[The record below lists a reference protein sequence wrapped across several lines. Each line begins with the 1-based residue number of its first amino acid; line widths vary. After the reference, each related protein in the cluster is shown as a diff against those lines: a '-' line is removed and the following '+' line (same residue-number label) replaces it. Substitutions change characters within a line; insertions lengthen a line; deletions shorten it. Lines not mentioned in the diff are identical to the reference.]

1 LSIGESSL
9 NQQGRPTSPDIKK
22 AIVRIKE
29 YFDHTRSDLAEQ
41 KRPSIERTADALGI
55 SLGTVRRVMA
65 DFNRDPQS
73 LESPL
78 KMKGRPEHAIPNS
91 LQSVIREYIRTANQ
105 EGTFIT
111 LDVLRQQLMES
122 IPLVDVNIRTLG
134 RALDRWGFAFGKGIR
149 SQHLKEKDH
158 VIAARQ
164 RYIRRKRENRKG
176 SGTIRPEVYF
186 DESYI
191 NKNHSNDFTWY
202 FEEDGPLVQKPTG
215 QGERLIIINAITKDG
230 WVPNAKLTYKS
241 TKKTGDYH
249 GQVNYELFSK
259 WFQEKLLPNIP
270 KNSLIIMD
278 NAPYHNVLSHC
289 SSPISSSK
297 KEDMRLWL
305 AKNNVPV
312 SEDCL
317 KPEMIELLQKI
328 APTPTYAIDLIAEQ
342 AGHEVLRTP
351 PYHPELQPIETCWG
365 IVKNQVARNCDFT
378 MANLLLQ
385 LNTAFDSVTNKTC
398 EGLIKKIRGVE
409 DDFWASDLK
418 LDK

>member
-1 LSIGESSL
+1 MA
-9 NQQGRPTSPDIKK
+9 P
-22 AIVRIKE
+22 
-29 YFDHTRSDLAEQ
+29 
-41 KRPSIERTADALGI
+41 DAL
-55 SLGTVRRVMA
+55 
-65 DFNRDPQS
+65 QS
-73 LESPL
+73 
-78 KMKGRPEHAIPNS
+78 RA
-91 LQSVIREYIRTANQ
+91 REYIRSANK
-105 EGTFIT
+105 EGMFIT
-111 LDVLRQQLMES
+111 LDVLRQHLMEYDPS
-122 IPLVDVNIRTLG
+122 LDLNVRTLG
-134 RALDRWGFAFGKGIR
+134 RALDRWGFSFGKGIR

-164 RYIRRKRENRKG
+164 RYLRRKRENRQG
-176 SGTIRPEVYF
+176 NGTIRPEVYF
-186 DESYI
+186 DESYV

-278 NAPYHNVLSHC
+278 NAPYHNVLSPC
-289 SSPISSSK
+289 SAPISTSK
-297 KEDMRLWL
+297 KEYIRFWL

-312 SEDCL
+312 PDDCL
-317 KPEMIELLQKI
+317 KPEMIEILKKI
-328 APTPTYAIDLIAEQ
+328 APAPTYAIDLIAEQ
-342 AGHEVLRTP
+342 AGHEILRTP

-385 LNTAFDSVTNKTC
+385 LDAAFSSVTKHTC
-398 EGLIKKIRGVE
+398 EGLMKIMREVE
-409 DDFWASDLK
+409 DDFWTADAA
-418 LDK
+418 LDEQ